1 MKTYEERLHDAH
13 THAERMI
20 MALLYSWEVEDFPL
34 PEGSE
39 EFDNMRFWRTTA
51 QFPYLKRVAALFAG
65 RPPSQVEDERHFSQT
80 GVIITARR
88 ARLYPDHVERK
99 YLIARCIEFFGF
111 MAYPDLPREECMPN
125 PLLRPRDPLFTF
137 AQFGEAAFQKTRL
150 TTIPENFAGLMMML
164 PQLYLNQHLQV
175 MKTKVERSLTWMT
188 VTSTKMIQSSSA

>member
-1 MKTYEERLHDAH
+1 MAQLCFPNLILWAARLLQSYGNTPTSPEVPVSQGPVSRFQKLKQKLSSKRNVDAPGPVSPLPSEEGPMKTYEERLHDAH
-13 THAERMI
+13 AHAERMI

-88 ARLYPDHVERK
+88 ARLYP
-99 YLIARCIEFFGF
+99 I
-111 MAYPDLPREECMPN
+111 
-125 PLLRPRDPLFTF
+125 T
-137 AQFGEAAFQKTRL
+137 
-150 TTIPENFAGLMMML
+150 
-164 PQLYLNQHLQV
+164 
-175 MKTKVERSLTWMT
+175 
-188 VTSTKMIQSSSA
+188 